1 MYFGTAPRIIVLR
14 CIMND
19 EDPRI
24 SEIKFPTN
32 KAHISYSEVRL
43 WKECPWRHKLT
54 YIDKIVKDDPSPYL
68 SYGTALHDGIEKF
81 LKTKTMD
88 VDSVLKNISDEWEK
102 NGFDSDKW
110 IASQAEYR
118 SSQGWRPKKHNYID
132 EWLEWARNS
141 LEELPAFLDE
151 EFDEWSVISAEE
163 QLYEFVDGYDI
174 FFKGF
179 IDALLKVKIKGKEF
193 YYVIDWKTAGDKGWY
208 ASKRRDILTW
218 AQIALYK
225 SFWMRKNNLDTK
237 QVKCGFVLL
246 KRGGKIGNTC
256 ELVKVSVGPKAE
268 ENALSIMRS
277 MIKSVRRGIF
287 LKNRQSCLF
296 CEFKATQNCPG

>member
-1 MYFGTAPRIIVLR
+1 MKNPDKRIDLV
-14 CIMND
+14 
-19 EDPRI
+19 E
-24 SEIKFPTN
+24 FPTN
-32 KAHISYSEVRL
+32 KPHVSYSEVRC
-43 WKECPWRHKLT
+43 WKECPYRHKLI

-68 SYGTALHDGIEKF
+68 SYGTALHNGIEKF
-81 LKTKTMD
+81 LKTKSMD
-88 VDSVLKNISDEWEK
+88 VEAVCEEITSEWEVK
-102 NGFDSDKW
+102 GFDSQEW
-110 IASQAEYR
+110 IDSQAKYR
-118 SSQGWRPKKHNYID
+118 SDQGWRPKKHNYLD

-141 LEELPAFLDE
+141 LEELPLFLDS
-151 EFDEWSVISAEE
+151 EFDEWSVVSAEE
-163 QLYEFVDGYDI
+163 ELYEFVEGYDI

-246 KRGGKIGNTC
+246 KRGGKKGATC
-256 ELVKVSVGPKAE
+256 ELVKVSVGPTAE
-268 ENALSIMRS
+268 DNALSVMRS
-277 MIKSVRRGIF
+277 MIKTVRRGIY
-287 LKNRQSCLF
+287 LKNRNSCLF
-296 CEFKATQNCPG
+296 CDFKNTPNCPG

>member
-1 MYFGTAPRIIVLR
+1 MTEDKRINEVI
-14 CIMND
+14 
-19 EDPRI
+19 
-24 SEIKFPTN
+24 FPTN
-32 KAHISYSEVRL
+32 KPHISYSEVRT
-43 WKECPWRHKLT
+43 WKECPYRHKLV
-54 YIDKIVKDDPSPYL
+54 YIDKLAKDEPSPYL
-68 SYGTALHDGIEKF
+68 SYGTALHDGIENF
-81 LKTKTMD
+81 LKTKTMN
-88 VDSVLKNISDEWEK
+88 VQAVLDKITKEWEEK
-102 NGFDSDKW
+102 GFDSEEW
-110 IASQAEYR
+110 IKSQADFR
-118 SSQGWRPKKHNYID
+118 KSQGWKPKSHDYLPS
-132 EWLEWARNS
+132 WLEWATNS
-141 LEELPAFLDE
+141 LEELPTFLDS
-151 EFDEWSVISAEE
+151 EFDEWETVSAEE

-246 KRGGKIGNTC
+246 KRAGKKGSTC

-277 MIKSVRRGIF
+277 MVKTVRRGIY
-287 LKNRQSCLF
+287 LKNRNSCLF
-296 CEFKATQNCPG
+296 CEFKNTPQCPG

>member
-1 MYFGTAPRIIVLR
+1 MKDQRI
-14 CIMND
+14 D
-19 EDPRI
+19 EI
-24 SEIKFPTN
+24 SFPTA
-32 KAHISYSEVRL
+32 KPHVSYSEIRN
-43 WKECPWRHKLT
+43 WKECPYRHKLI
-54 YIDKIVKDDPSPYL
+54 YIDKLAVDEPSPYL
-68 SYGTALHDGIEKF
+68 SYGTALHNAIESF
-81 LKTKTMD
+81 LNTKKMD
-88 VDSVLKNISDEWEK
+88 YDIALSEIRSEWEK
-102 NGFDSDKW
+102 HGFDSEEW
-110 IASQAEYR
+110 IKAQADYR
-118 SSQGWRPKKHNYID
+118 ASQGWRPKAHNYLP

-141 LEELPAFLDE
+141 LEELPGFLDSQ
-151 EFDEWSVISAEE
+151 FDEWSVVSAEE

-179 IDALLKVKIKGKEF
+179 IDALLKVKIKNKEF
-193 YYVIDWKTAGDKGWY
+193 YYVLDWKTAGDKGWF

-246 KRGGKIGNTC
+246 KRGAKPGEAC

-277 MIKSVRRGIF
+277 MVKTVRRGIF
-287 LKNRQSCLF
+287 LKNRNSCLF
-296 CEFKATQNCPG
+296 CEFKNTSHCPG

>member
-1 MYFGTAPRIIVLR
+1 MFMQDKRIEQVV
-14 CIMND
+14 
-19 EDPRI
+19 
-24 SEIKFPTN
+24 FPTQ
-32 KAHISYSEVRL
+32 KPHVSYSEVRN

-68 SYGTALHDGIEKF
+68 SYGTALHDGIENF

-88 VDSVLKNISDEWEK
+88 VQSVLDKITKEWEEK
-102 NGFDSDKW
+102 GFDSEEW
-110 IASQAEYR
+110 IKSQADYR
-118 SSQGWRPKKHNYID
+118 KSQGWRPKSHDYLPA
-132 EWLEWARNS
+132 WLEWATNS
-141 LEELPAFLDE
+141 LEELPAFLDS
-151 EFDEWSVISAEE
+151 EFDEWSVINAEE

-179 IDALLKVKIKGKEF
+179 IDALLKVKIKGKDF

-225 SFWMRKNNLDTK
+225 SFWMRKNGYDTK

-246 KRGGKIGNTC
+246 KRGAKAGSTC

-268 ENALSIMRS
+268 ENALSIVRS
-277 MIKSVRRGIF
+277 MVKSVRRGIF

-296 CEFKATQNCPG
+296 CEFKSTSHCPG